1 MEDLVDGVV
10 SSDDPDVADDPGGE
24 VEVLP
29 GAAVVLGVVHH
40 AVPVVLV
47 HGEVHHVG
55 VGPPGFPVPQEDPQ
69 VVDDALGPQL
79 DNNAPASGPLSV
91 GVVNGMPER
100 SHRKQPPITTLLL
113 QKSPE
118 RLVSL
123 NQNAMLLS

>member
-55 VGPPGFPVPQEDPQ
+55 VGPPGLPVPQEDPQ

-79 DNNAPASGPLSV
+79 DNNTPASGPLSV
-91 GVVNGMPER
+91 GVVNGVPESIAPER
-100 SHRKQPPITTLLL
+100 SHRKQPSIATLLL
-113 QKSPE
+113 QKKG
-118 RLVSL
+118 L
-123 NQNAMLLS
+123 NGSFP